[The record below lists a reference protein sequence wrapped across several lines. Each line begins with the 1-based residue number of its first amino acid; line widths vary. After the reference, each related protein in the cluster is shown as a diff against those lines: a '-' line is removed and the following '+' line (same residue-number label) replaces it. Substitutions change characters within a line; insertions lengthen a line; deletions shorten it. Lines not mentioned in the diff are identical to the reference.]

1 MQSVYFFVGIYLST
15 QGKILQYKDGY
26 ISEKE
31 VMFVLEIIQGWGL
44 ISEST
49 MPD

>member
-1 MQSVYFFVGIYLST
+1 MQSVYFFVRIYSSSQGI
-15 QGKILQYKDGY
+15 ILQYKDGY

-31 VMFVLEIIQGWGL
+31 VMCVLEIIQGWGL

-49 MPD
+49 MPN